1 MIDLFVCHSPL
12 NIVPLLTHTH
22 AQLKPRSARLPRQR
36 QNSRSALGGG
46 GSDSLFGEAR
56 PREEIL
62 RQRGL
67 DAQDLDRQYDRK
79 AAPIH
84 YTPDQEQR
92 LEQVR
97 AALELAAAALRDAN
111 ENEMP
116 EDEFRRA
123 EEQQR
128 KELNALLEEFA
139 KTNLSGDGTT
149 TTAAQRRQSGAA
161 RAGHRGRFETGGDS
175 DNHQDYRSSGRY
187 SKEEKKEGDPAF
199 ASFSTTRRRHSST
212 DEGQHA

>member
-1 MIDLFVCHSPL
+1 M
-12 NIVPLLTHTH
+12 
-22 AQLKPRSARLPRQR
+22 
-36 QNSRSALGGG
+36 
-46 GSDSLFGEAR
+46 FGEAR

-139 KTNLSGDGTT
+139 KTNLSNDGT